1 MSDFIVLDSQH
12 IQPMK
17 KILFLI
23 LFTTVLAG
31 CNKNDDDGS
40 NDSLPPATQ
49 TGKNIFACKVDGKS
63 FIHKGSLIN
72 CYYQF
77 VDGEYYF
84 GISGE
89 NNGNNPMGIHLGT
102 LNRTI
107 SENEILIFTNRTN
120 GNTWAAGFFKTSEVD
135 GESSYTNP
143 DYTGELHITKF
154 DPVNQIVS
162 GTFWFDVQH
171 PVTGERV
178 EIREGRFDAVYG
190 M

>member
-1 MSDFIVLDSQH
+1 
-12 IQPMK
+12 MK
-17 KILFLI
+17 KIIYFLA
-23 LFTTVLAG
+23 LTLLLAA

-40 NDSLPPATQ
+40 NDDLPSATQ
-49 TGKNIFACKVDGKS
+49 TGENIFACKVDGKS

-72 CYYQF
+72 CFYQY

-89 NNGNNPMGIHLGT
+89 NKSRDISTISFGT
-102 LNRTI
+102 TKRTI
-107 SENEILIFTNRTN
+107 AEDMKLTLIEPSE
-120 GNTWAAGFFKTSEVD
+120 GNASASAFFWTTDVSGITSE
-135 GESSYTNP
+135 TNSE
-143 DYTGELHITKF
+143 YTGELHITKF
-154 DPVNQIVS
+154 DPENQIVS